1 MKSYMGT
8 HLHSL
13 DSKGRLT
20 MPSRFREL
28 TPDGGVLAQGIE
40 KCLDFYPPEEWDARA
55 GRVGDT
61 DVLTVAGRNA
71 RRQLFATAE
80 DCGFD
85 KQGRLVIPAGLRAAV
100 GIEKDVAVVGA
111 GDRIEIWS
119 IEEWERQKSLLDE
132 QAADFMAEA
141 GSRSVPST

>member
-1 MKSYMGT
+1 MHSYKGT
-8 HLHSL
+8 YLHSL

-40 KCLDFYPPEEWDARA
+40 TCLDFYPPDEWNARA
-55 GRVGDT
+55 GRVVGT
-61 DVLTVAGRNA
+61 DDFTVAGRNA
-71 RRQLFATAE
+71 RRKLFATAE

-85 KQGRLVIPAGLRAAV
+85 KQGRIVIPATLRAAV
-100 GIEKDVAVVGA
+100 GIEKDVAVVGS
-111 GDRIEIWS
+111 GERIEIWS
-119 IEEWERQKSLLDE
+119 IEEWERQKGLLDE

-141 GSRSVPST
+141 SSHSVPST